1 MTKVGPAFRDTL
13 QIARLGHGHQQ
24 RDNLMRYAASMIK
37 VTSSKMEETEER
49 ERGRERKKSTG
60 RIILEENFSFIGDR
74 LKNNLQ

>member
-13 QIARLGHGHQQ
+13 QIARLGYGHQQ

-49 ERGRERKKSTG
+49 ERGRERKKSTFGG
-60 RIILEENFSFIGDR
+60 RIILEGKKI
-74 LKNNLQ
+74 LVL

>member
-49 ERGRERKKSTG
+49 ERGRERKKSTFG
-60 RIILEENFSFIGDR
+60 ERIILEGKKI
-74 LKNNLQ
+74 LVL